1 MTLRFSLDP
10 IVVAELRHHNDP
22 EIALCVMEGETFT
35 HSCRAD

>member
-1 MTLRFSLDP
+1 MNLQSSLYL